1 MKSKAETKDYRASSN
16 EGETPTVY
24 RIHTSL
30 PQHFPCSRRQRS
42 SAGGGGREERELEW
56 WPMLIFSPFPP

>member
-1 MKSKAETKDYRASSN
+1 MKSKDETKDYRLSSN
-16 EGETPTVY
+16 EGETPKAY

-30 PQHFPCSRRQRS
+30 PQHLPCSRRQRS
-42 SAGGGGREERELEW
+42 SGGGGGREERELEW